1 MTSSSQPKQS
11 VFQQES
17 ETRCWNGVGNVT
29 QLLPLLVLFW
39 RLKHDI
45 RPVDV
50 KPHAFQDHFKSLN
63 EVL

>member
-1 MTSSSQPKQS
+1 MLLDSA
-11 VFQQES
+11 
-17 ETRCWNGVGNVT
+17 GNVT
-29 QLLPLLVLFW
+29 QLLPLLVVFW

-50 KPHAFQDHFKSLN
+50 KPHAFQNHFKSLN